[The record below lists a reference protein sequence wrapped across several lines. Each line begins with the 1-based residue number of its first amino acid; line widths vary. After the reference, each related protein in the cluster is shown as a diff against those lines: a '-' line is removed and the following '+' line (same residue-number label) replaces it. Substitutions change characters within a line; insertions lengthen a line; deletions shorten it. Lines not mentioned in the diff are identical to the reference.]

1 MKRMESV
8 KRLVVLQLTSISII
22 VQILAYAYIWFKFY
36 KINNVTQFYI
46 KGDLLVIAIYG
57 ILLLFFYST
66 YGGTKIGY
74 FKPFDVFL
82 SQTFSTLMANA
93 LGYGIL
99 SLMNSGLVEPKAL
112 LIMTAAQLVFNLLWV
127 FISDAFYKMVF
138 PPRELLL
145 VHGERP
151 IEDILFKF
159 STRKDRYVIAK
170 CMHIN
175 EGYEAI
181 QKEVLERYAGIVLWD
196 IPTADRNE
204 LMKFCYMNSI
214 RVYMMPKIPD
224 VIVMGCEKMH
234 LFDTPILLT
243 REYALRVEQRFVKR
257 CIDVLCSLFFII
269 ITSPIMLITALIIK
283 LSDGGPVFYKQV
295 RCTLNNK
302 EFKIIKFR
310 SMRVDAE
317 KDGVARLASKGDPR
331 VTPFGR
337 FIRTVRID
345 ELPQLFNII
354 KGDMSFIGPR
364 PERPEIIAQYM
375 EDMPE
380 FAFRT
385 KVKAGLAGY
394 AQVYGKYNTTPYD
407 KLKLDLTYIENYS
420 VWLDIKLMLLTLK
433 VLITPDST
441 EGVDKD
447 QKTALK
453 NKPVAENQA
462 VSEEGAAEELNNNS
476 QA

>member
-8 KRLVVLQLTSISII
+8 KRLVVLQLTTVSLI
-22 VQILAYAYIWFKFY
+22 VQVLAYAYIWFKYY
-36 KINNVTQFYI
+36 KAEIVTDFYI
-46 KGDLLVIAIYG
+46 KGDLLVVALYA
-57 ILLLFFYST
+57 ILLLFFVST

-74 FKPFDVFL
+74 LKPFDVFL
-82 SQTFSTLMANA
+82 SQTFATLMANVF
-93 LGYGIL
+93 GYAIL
-99 SLMNSGLVEPKAL
+99 SLMDAGLVNPKPIL
-112 LIMTAAQLVFNLLWV
+112 VMTAAQLLFNLIWV
-127 FISDAFYKMVF
+127 FVSDGFYKMVF

-145 VHGERP
+145 IHGDRP

-170 CMHIN
+170 CMHVK
-175 EGYEAI
+175 EGHEAI

-196 IPTADRNE
+196 IPTVDRNE
-204 LMKFCYMNSI
+204 LMKFCYMKSV

-224 VIVMGCEKMH
+224 VIIMGCEKMH

-243 REYALRVEQRFVKR
+243 REYALRVEQRMIKR
-257 CIDVLCSLFFII
+257 SIDLLCAITLVI
-269 ITSPIMLITALIIK
+269 ITAPVMVLTAIIIK

-302 EFKIIKFR
+302 EFHIVKFR

-331 VTPFGR
+331 ITPFGR
-337 FIRTVRID
+337 FIRKVRID

-364 PERPEIIAQYM
+364 PERPEIIKQYM

-441 EGVDKD
+441 EGVEKD

-453 NKPVAENQA
+453 TSVETDVMPQDKK
-462 VSEEGAAEELNNNS
+462 EEA
-476 QA
+476 

>member
-8 KRLVVLQLTSISII
+8 KRLIVLQLTTVSLI
-22 VQILAYAYIWFKFY
+22 VQVLAYAYIWFKYY
-36 KINNVTQFYI
+36 KAEIVTDFYI
-46 KGDLLVIAIYG
+46 KGDLLVVALYA
-57 ILLLFFYST
+57 ILLLFFVST

-74 FKPFDVFL
+74 LKPFDVFL
-82 SQTFSTLMANA
+82 SQTFATLMANVF
-93 LGYGIL
+93 GYAIL
-99 SLMNSGLVEPKAL
+99 SLMDAGLVNPKPIL
-112 LIMTAAQLVFNLLWV
+112 VMTAAQLLFNLIWV
-127 FISDAFYKMVF
+127 FVSDGFYKMVF

-145 VHGERP
+145 IHGDRP

-170 CMHIN
+170 CMHVK
-175 EGYEAI
+175 EGHEAI

-204 LMKFCYMNSI
+204 LMKFCYMKSV

-224 VIVMGCEKMH
+224 VIIMGCEKMH

-243 REYALRVEQRFVKR
+243 REYALRVEQRMIKR
-257 CIDVLCSLFFII
+257 SIDLLCAITLVI
-269 ITSPIMLITALIIK
+269 ITAPVMVLTAIIIK

-302 EFKIIKFR
+302 EFHIVKFR

-331 VTPFGR
+331 ITPFGR
-337 FIRTVRID
+337 FIRKVRID

-364 PERPEIIAQYM
+364 PERPEIIKQYM

-441 EGVDKD
+441 EGVEKD

-453 NKPVAENQA
+453 TSVETDVMPQDKK
-462 VSEEGAAEELNNNS
+462 EEA
-476 QA
+476 

>member
-8 KRLVVLQLTSISII
+8 KRLVVLQLTSISLI
-22 VQILAYAYIWFKFY
+22 VQIVAYAFIWY
-36 KINNVTQFYI
+36 KYYKTSVVSEFYI
-46 KGDLLVIAIYG
+46 KGDLLVIALYA

-74 FKPFDVFL
+74 LKPFDVFL

-93 LGYGIL
+93 LAYAIL
-99 SLMNSGLVEPKAL
+99 SLMNAGLVEPKAI
-112 LIMTAAQLVFNLLWV
+112 LIMTAAQLVFNLIWV
-127 FISDAFYKMVF
+127 FVSDAFYKMVF

-145 VHGERP
+145 VHGERS

-159 STRKDRYVIAK
+159 NTRKDRYIIAK
-170 CMHIN
+170 CMNIS

-196 IPTADRNE
+196 IPTTDRNE
-204 LMKFCYMNSI
+204 LMKFCYQHSI

-243 REYALRVEQRFVKR
+243 REYALRIEQRFIKR
-257 CIDVLCSLFFII
+257 TIDLVCAILLVI
-269 ITSPIMLITALIIK
+269 ITSPIMLISALIIK

-302 EFKIIKFR
+302 EFHIIKFR

-331 VTPFGR
+331 ITPFGR

-364 PERPEIIAQYM
+364 PERPEIIKQYI

-441 EGVDKD
+441 EGVNKE

-453 NKPVAENQA
+453 NTEKKTD
-462 VSEEGAAEELNNNS
+462 SEE
-476 QA
+476 

>member
-1 MKRMESV
+1 MRRMESI
-8 KRLVVLQLTSISII
+8 KRVVVLQLAAVS
-22 VQILAYAYIWFKFY
+22 ILAQIVAFAYIWY
-36 KINNVTQFYI
+36 KYYKAAVISDFYI
-46 KGDLLVIAIYG
+46 KGDLLIIALYAV
-57 ILLLFFYST
+57 LLLFFYST

-74 FKPFDVFL
+74 LKPFDVYL
-82 SQTFSTLMANA
+82 SQVFSTIMANGMVFA
-93 LGYGIL
+93 VL
-99 SLMNSGLVEPKAL
+99 SLMNAGLVNVKPIF
-112 LIMTAAQLVFNLLWV
+112 IMTGLEMLFNLIWV
-127 FISDAFYKMVF
+127 FASDAIYKMVF
-138 PPRELLL
+138 PPRQLLL

-151 IEDILFKF
+151 IEDILYKF
-159 STRKDRYVIAK
+159 GTRKDRYNIAE
-170 CMHIN
+170 CIN
-175 EGYEAI
+175 ISKGLETV
-181 QKEVLERYAGIVLWD
+181 KEEILQRYDGVVLWD
-196 IPTADRNE
+196 IPTSDRNV
-204 LMKFCYMNSI
+204 LMKYCYNLSI

-243 REYALRVEQRFVKR
+243 REYALRIEQRFVKR
-257 CIDVLCSLFFII
+257 TIDLVCAILLVL
-269 ITSPIMLITALIIK
+269 ITSPIMLLTAIIIK
-283 LSDGGPVFYKQV
+283 ISDRGPVFYKQV
-295 RCTLNNK
+295 RCTINNK
-302 EFKIIKFR
+302 EFHIIKFR

-331 VTPFGR
+331 ITPFGR

-364 PERPEIIAQYM
+364 PERPEIIKQYM

-441 EGVDKD
+441 EGVE
-447 QKTALK
+447 QNQQTALK
-453 NKPVAENQA
+453 TSVIEGEEKENKTE
-462 VSEEGAAEELNNNS
+462 
-476 QA
+476 

>member
-8 KRLVVLQLTSISII
+8 KRLVVLQLTSVSLV
-22 VQILAYAYIWFKFY
+22 VQILAYAYIWFKYY
-36 KINNVTQFYI
+36 KYSIVTDFYI
-46 KGDLLVIAIYG
+46 KGDLLVIALYA
-57 ILLLFFYST
+57 ILLLFLVST

-74 FKPFDVFL
+74 LKPFDVFL
-82 SQTFSTLMANA
+82 SQTFATLMANVF
-93 LGYGIL
+93 GYSIL
-99 SLMNSGLVEPKAL
+99 SLMDGGLVNPKPIL
-112 LIMTAAQLVFNLLWV
+112 LMTVAQLLFQLIWV
-127 FISDAFYKMVF
+127 FISDAFYKLVF

-145 VHGERP
+145 VHGDRP

-175 EGYEAI
+175 AGYEAI
-181 QKEVLERYAGIVLWD
+181 QAEVMERYAGIVLWD

-224 VIVMGCEKMH
+224 VIIMGCEKMH
-234 LFDTPILLT
+234 LFDTPIFLT
-243 REYALRVEQRFVKR
+243 REYALRVEQRVIKR
-257 CIDVLCSLFFII
+257 CIDLFCAIVLVIL
-269 ITSPIMLITALIIK
+269 TAPIMLFTAIVIK

-295 RCTLNNK
+295 RCTMNNK
-302 EFKIIKFR
+302 EFQIIKFR

-331 VTPFGR
+331 ITPFGR
-337 FIRTVRID
+337 FIRMVRID

-364 PERPEIIAQYM
+364 PERPEIIKQYM
-375 EDMPE
+375 DDMPE

-441 EGVDKD
+441 EGIDKN

-453 NKPVAENQA
+453 TSEGTE
-462 VSEEGAAEELNNNS
+462 VSADAGKE
-476 QA
+476 QP

>member
-1 MKRMESV
+1 MRRMESI
-8 KRLVVLQLTSISII
+8 KRVVVLQLAAVS
-22 VQILAYAYIWFKFY
+22 ILAQIVAFAYIWY
-36 KINNVTQFYI
+36 KYYKAAVISDFYI
-46 KGDLLVIAIYG
+46 KGDLLIIALYAV
-57 ILLLFFYST
+57 LLLFFYST

-74 FKPFDVFL
+74 LKPFDVYL
-82 SQTFSTLMANA
+82 SQVFSNIMANGMVFA
-93 LGYGIL
+93 VL
-99 SLMNSGLVEPKAL
+99 SLMNAGLVNVKPI
-112 LIMTAAQLVFNLLWV
+112 LIMTGLEMLFNLIWV
-127 FISDAFYKMVF
+127 FASDAIYKMVF
-138 PPRELLL
+138 PPRQLLL

-151 IEDILFKF
+151 IEDILYKF
-159 STRKDRYVIAK
+159 GTRKDRYNIAE
-170 CMHIN
+170 CIN
-175 EGYEAI
+175 INKGIEAV
-181 QKEVLERYAGIVLWD
+181 KEEILQRYDGVVLWD
-196 IPTADRNE
+196 IPTSDRNV
-204 LMKFCYMNSI
+204 LMKYCYNLSI

-243 REYALRVEQRFVKR
+243 REYALRIEQRFVKR
-257 CIDVLCSLFFII
+257 TIDLVCAILLVL
-269 ITSPIMLITALIIK
+269 ITSPIMLLTAIIIK
-283 LSDGGPVFYKQV
+283 LSDRGPVFYKQV
-295 RCTLNNK
+295 RCTINNK
-302 EFKIIKFR
+302 EFHIIKFR

-331 VTPFGR
+331 ITPFGR

-364 PERPEIIAQYM
+364 PERPEIIKQYM

-441 EGVDKD
+441 EGVE
-447 QKTALK
+447 QNQQTALK
-453 NKPVAENQA
+453 TSVIEGEEKENKTE
-462 VSEEGAAEELNNNS
+462 
-476 QA
+476 

>member
-8 KRLVVLQLTSISII
+8 KRLVVLQLTSISLI
-22 VQILAYAYIWFKFY
+22 VQIVAYAFIWY
-36 KINNVTQFYI
+36 KYYKTSVVSEFYI
-46 KGDLLVIAIYG
+46 KGDLLVIALYA

-74 FKPFDVFL
+74 LKPFDVFL

-93 LGYGIL
+93 LAYAIL
-99 SLMNSGLVEPKAL
+99 SLMNSGLVEPKAI
-112 LIMTAAQLVFNLLWV
+112 LIMTAAQLIFNLIWV
-127 FISDAFYKMVF
+127 FVSDAFYKMVF

-145 VHGERP
+145 VHGERS

-159 STRKDRYVIAK
+159 NTRKDRYIIAK
-170 CMHIN
+170 CMNIS

-196 IPTADRNE
+196 IPTTDRNE
-204 LMKFCYMNSI
+204 LMKFCYQHSI

-243 REYALRVEQRFVKR
+243 REYALRIEQRFIKR
-257 CIDVLCSLFFII
+257 TIDLVCAILLVI
-269 ITSPIMLITALIIK
+269 ITSPIMLISALIIK

-302 EFKIIKFR
+302 EFHIIKFR

-331 VTPFGR
+331 ITPFGR

-364 PERPEIIAQYM
+364 PERPEIIKQYI

-441 EGVDKD
+441 EGVDKE

-453 NKPVAENQA
+453 NTENKTD
-462 VSEEGAAEELNNNS
+462 SEE
-476 QA
+476 

>member
-8 KRLVVLQLTSISII
+8 KRLVVLQLTSVSLI
-22 VQILAYAYIWFKFY
+22 VQILAYAYIWFKYY
-36 KINNVTQFYI
+36 KYNIVADFYI
-46 KGDLLVIAIYG
+46 KGDLLVIVLYA
-57 ILLLFFYST
+57 ILLLFFVST

-74 FKPFDVFL
+74 LKPFDVFL
-82 SQTFSTLMANA
+82 SQTFATLMANMFA
-93 LGYGIL
+93 YAIL
-99 SLMNSGLVEPKAL
+99 SLMDAGLVNPKPI
-112 LIMTAAQLVFNLLWV
+112 LIMTAAQLLFNLIWV
-127 FISDAFYKMVF
+127 FVSDAFYKMVF

-145 VHGERP
+145 VHGDRP

-175 EGYEAI
+175 AGYEAI
-181 QKEVLERYAGIVLWD
+181 QKEVVERYAGIVLWD

-224 VIVMGCEKMH
+224 VIIMGCEKMH
-234 LFDTPILLT
+234 LFDTPIFLT
-243 REYALRVEQRFVKR
+243 REYALRVEQRVIKR
-257 CIDVLCSLFFII
+257 CIDLLCSVTLLIICAPVMLF
-269 ITSPIMLITALIIK
+269 TAIVIK

-302 EFKIIKFR
+302 EFYIIKFR

-331 VTPFGR
+331 ITPFGR
-337 FIRTVRID
+337 FIRKVRID
-345 ELPQLFNII
+345 ELPQLFNIL

-364 PERPEIIAQYM
+364 PERPEIIKQYM
-375 EDMPE
+375 DDMPE

-441 EGVDKD
+441 EGVEKN

-453 NKPVAENQA
+453 ASAETKTIT
-462 VSEEGAAEELNNNS
+462 EEDTE
-476 QA
+476 QP

>member
-8 KRLVVLQLTSISII
+8 KRLIVLQLTTVSLI
-22 VQILAYAYIWFKFY
+22 VQVLAYAYIWFKYY
-36 KINNVTQFYI
+36 KAEIVTDFYI
-46 KGDLLVIAIYG
+46 KGDLLVVALYA
-57 ILLLFFYST
+57 ILLLFFVST

-74 FKPFDVFL
+74 LKPFDVFL
-82 SQTFSTLMANA
+82 SQTFATLMANVF
-93 LGYGIL
+93 GYAIL
-99 SLMNSGLVEPKAL
+99 SLMDAGLVNPKPIL
-112 LIMTAAQLVFNLLWV
+112 VMTAAQLLFNLIWV
-127 FISDAFYKMVF
+127 FVSDGFYKMVF

-145 VHGERP
+145 IHGDRP

-170 CMHIN
+170 CMHVK
-175 EGYEAI
+175 EGHEAI

-204 LMKFCYMNSI
+204 LMKFCYMKSV

-224 VIVMGCEKMH
+224 VIIMGCEKMH

-243 REYALRVEQRFVKR
+243 REYALRVEQRMIKR
-257 CIDVLCSLFFII
+257 SIDLLSAITLVI
-269 ITSPIMLITALIIK
+269 ITAPVMVLTAIIIK

-302 EFKIIKFR
+302 EFHIVKFR

-331 VTPFGR
+331 ITPFGR
-337 FIRTVRID
+337 FIRKVRID

-364 PERPEIIAQYM
+364 PERPEIIKQYM

-441 EGVDKD
+441 EGVEKD

-453 NKPVAENQA
+453 TSVETDVMPQDKK
-462 VSEEGAAEELNNNS
+462 EEA
-476 QA
+476 

>member
-1 MKRMESV
+1 MRRMESI
-8 KRLVVLQLTSISII
+8 KRVVVLQLAAVS
-22 VQILAYAYIWFKFY
+22 ILAQIVAFAYIWY
-36 KINNVTQFYI
+36 KYYKAAVISDFYI
-46 KGDLLVIAIYG
+46 KGDLLIIALYAV
-57 ILLLFFYST
+57 LLLFFYST

-74 FKPFDVFL
+74 LKPFDVYL
-82 SQTFSTLMANA
+82 SQVFSTIMANGMVFA
-93 LGYGIL
+93 VL
-99 SLMNSGLVEPKAL
+99 SLMNAGLVNVKPI
-112 LIMTAAQLVFNLLWV
+112 LIMTGLEMLFNLIWV
-127 FISDAFYKMVF
+127 FASDAIYKMVF
-138 PPRELLL
+138 PPRQLLL

-151 IEDILFKF
+151 IEDILYKF
-159 STRKDRYVIAK
+159 GTRKDRYNIAE
-170 CMHIN
+170 CIN
-175 EGYEAI
+175 ISKGLETV
-181 QKEVLERYAGIVLWD
+181 KEEILQRYDGVVLWD
-196 IPTADRNE
+196 IPTSDRNV
-204 LMKFCYMNSI
+204 LMKYCYNLSI

-243 REYALRVEQRFVKR
+243 REYALRIEQRFVKR
-257 CIDVLCSLFFII
+257 TIDLVCAILLVL
-269 ITSPIMLITALIIK
+269 ITSPIMLLTAIIIK
-283 LSDGGPVFYKQV
+283 LSDRGPVFYKQV
-295 RCTLNNK
+295 RCTINNK
-302 EFKIIKFR
+302 EFHIIKFR

-331 VTPFGR
+331 ITPFGR

-364 PERPEIIAQYM
+364 PERPEIIKQYM

-441 EGVDKD
+441 EGVE
-447 QKTALK
+447 QNQQTALK
-453 NKPVAENQA
+453 TSVIEGEEKENKKE
-462 VSEEGAAEELNNNS
+462 
-476 QA
+476 

>member
-8 KRLVVLQLTSISII
+8 KRLVVLQLTSLSLL
-22 VQILAYAYIWFKFY
+22 VQIVAYAYIWYKFY
-36 KINNVTQFYI
+36 KATVVSEFYI
-46 KGDLLVIAIYG
+46 KGDLLVIALYA
-57 ILLLFFYST
+57 ILLLFFIST

-74 FKPFDVFL
+74 LKPFDVFL
-82 SQTFSTLMANA
+82 SQTFATLMANA
-93 LGYGIL
+93 IAYAQL
-99 SLMNSGLVEPKAL
+99 SLMNSGLVEPKPL
-112 LIMTAAQLVFNLLWV
+112 LIMTAAQLIFNLIWV
-127 FISDAFYKMVF
+127 FVSDGFYKMVF

-145 VHGERP
+145 VHGDRP

-181 QKEVLERYAGIVLWD
+181 QKEVVERYAGIVLWD
-196 IPTADRNE
+196 IPTSDRNE
-204 LMKFCYMNSI
+204 LMKFCYNQSI

-224 VIVMGCEKMH
+224 VIIMGCEKMH

-257 CIDVLCSLFFII
+257 AIDIICALLLII
-269 ITSPIMLITALIIK
+269 ITSPIMLITAIIIK

-295 RCTLNNK
+295 RCTLNNR
-302 EFKIIKFR
+302 EFNIIKFR

-317 KDGVARLASKGDPR
+317 KDGKARLASKGDPR
-331 VTPFGR
+331 ITPFGR

-364 PERPEIIAQYM
+364 PERPEIIREYM
-375 EDMPE
+375 DDMPE

-441 EGVDKD
+441 EGVDKN

-453 NKPVAENQA
+453 TVVEKQSENGGGENG
-462 VSEEGAAEELNNNS
+462 EEDETGGTE
-476 QA
+476 

>member
-8 KRLVVLQLTSISII
+8 KRLIVLQLTTVSLI
-22 VQILAYAYIWFKFY
+22 VQVLAYAYIWFKYY
-36 KINNVTQFYI
+36 KAEIVTDFYI
-46 KGDLLVIAIYG
+46 KGDLLVVALYA
-57 ILLLFFYST
+57 ILLLFFVST

-74 FKPFDVFL
+74 LKPFDVFL
-82 SQTFSTLMANA
+82 SQTFATLMANVF
-93 LGYGIL
+93 GYAIL
-99 SLMNSGLVEPKAL
+99 SLMDAGLVNPKPIL
-112 LIMTAAQLVFNLLWV
+112 VMTAAQLLFNLIWV
-127 FISDAFYKMVF
+127 FVSDGFYKMVF

-145 VHGERP
+145 IHGDRP

-170 CMHIN
+170 CMHVK
-175 EGYEAI
+175 EGHEAI

-204 LMKFCYMNSI
+204 LMKFCYMKSV

-224 VIVMGCEKMH
+224 VIIMGCEKMH

-243 REYALRVEQRFVKR
+243 REYALRVEQRMIKR
-257 CIDVLCSLFFII
+257 SIDLLCAITLVI
-269 ITSPIMLITALIIK
+269 ITAPVMVLTAIIIK

-302 EFKIIKFR
+302 EFHIVKFR

-331 VTPFGR
+331 ITPFGR
-337 FIRTVRID
+337 FIRKVRID

-364 PERPEIIAQYM
+364 PERPEIIKQYM

-433 VLITPDST
+433 VLITPEST
-441 EGVDKD
+441 EGVEKD

-453 NKPVAENQA
+453 TSVETDVMPQDKK
-462 VSEEGAAEELNNNS
+462 EEA
-476 QA
+476 